1 MKTKISVIGGSGF
14 IGTNICT
21 KLNDHNIDFEIL
33 DLKISKRFP
42 NYSKIVD
49 IQDKQALMSSLSGSI
64 VIHLAAVHRDDIEEK
79 IKYHDVN
86 VNGTKNII
94 DVCTDKKINKI
105 IFTSSV
111 AVYGFSDDSLNE
123 DAKINPLNEYGK
135 TKYEAELILNKWYE
149 DSEKNELFIIR
160 PTVVFGT
167 GNRGNFYNLLNQI
180 AIGKFV
186 MIGNGRN
193 IKSIAYID
201 NLVDF
206 LYVCILSKKSFGLY
220 NYVDTPNLDMNQM
233 IKIIRGSFS
242 LKNKFNIK
250 IPYSLALAI
259 GYFADLIRYLFK
271 IKLTIS
277 SIRIRKFCANT
288 RFSSSKNKLDNFS
301 ATFPL
306 DKAIDIT
313 IKNEFIEQD
322 KDYEIFY
329 TE

>member
-1 MKTKISVIGGSGF
+1 
-14 IGTNICT
+14 
-21 KLNDHNIDFEIL
+21 
-33 DLKISKRFP
+33 
-42 NYSKIVD
+42 
-49 IQDKQALMSSLSGSI
+49 
-64 VIHLAAVHRDDIEEK
+64 
-79 IKYHDVN
+79 
-86 VNGTKNII
+86 
-94 DVCTDKKINKI
+94 
-105 IFTSSV
+105 
-111 AVYGFSDDSLNE
+111 
-123 DAKINPLNEYGK
+123 
-135 TKYEAELILNKWYE
+135 
-149 DSEKNELFIIR
+149 
-160 PTVVFGT
+160 
-167 GNRGNFYNLLNQI
+167 
-180 AIGKFV
+180 